1 MWLGMRSDLLNIL
14 NSENDL
20 STVNNESLNDKYVV
34 NNSAT
39 ITFNRGNETL
49 WFSQTS

>member
-1 MWLGMRSDLLNIL
+1 MWLGMRSYLLNIL

-49 WFSQTS
+49 WFCQTS